1 MITVKSVSFPQS
13 ITIDT
18 LANTCGGLKV
28 GTVMHYSCGG
38 GKIESLHVDTSA
50 RILYVEKDCPWKDGS
65 KFLAITLPGGS
76 SFLTDVMLGQM
87 AQAQPAKR

>member
-13 ITIDT
+13 ITVDT

-38 GKIESLHVDTSA
+38 GVIKALHVDTA
-50 RILYVEKDCPWKDGS
+50 ERILYVEKDCPWKDGS

-76 SFLTDVMLGQM
+76 SFPTDVMSGQVV
-87 AQAQPAKR
+87 QAQPVKR